1 MGLEKLELAAADVS
15 KMQVELVELQP
26 QLIVASK
33 DVDDMVIVIEKESIE
48 VEKVATV
55 VAKDEAV
62 ANEQASAAKAIADD
76 CDKDLSRALPILN
89 AALAALDTLT
99 AQVCKQV
106 NQPPLWCQRTG
117 KRGEGY
123 TSGCL
128 SFSKIQSMCRY
139 WLHFETTNT
148 VKMIEISITPKI
160 IQNMSLH
167 GTL

>member
-1 MGLEKLELAAADVS
+1 MEKLELAAADVS

-99 AQVCKQV
+99 AQVCKQTTTT
-106 NQPPLWCQRTG
+106 LM
-117 KRGEGY
+117 
-123 TSGCL
+123 
-128 SFSKIQSMCRY
+128 SKNRENVERAIQVVVSPF
-139 WLHFETTNT
+139 LKFLFHF
-148 VKMIEISITPKI
+148 
-160 IQNMSLH
+160 
-167 GTL
+167 